1 MGGGRVVPK
10 KRVGN
15 PVDVASRGPAQ
26 SVEGTLL
33 AGLEPPDPI
42 QVFLVKVRRR
52 RHPGALTHLWTP
64 PGALRFNADPRA
76 GILLLRPVKD
86 LTAQASASTSVTEA
100 SKRRKQVST
109 SSWETTRGGE
119 KRTGCYHHPSR

>member
-1 MGGGRVVPK
+1 MGL
-10 KRVGN
+10 
-15 PVDVASRGPAQ
+15 DQ
-26 SVEGTLL
+26 LVESTLL

-64 PGALRFNADPRA
+64 LGALRFKVRPRG
-76 GILLLRPVKD
+76 GIRPQRPVKD

-100 SKRRKQVST
+100 SKSRKQVST

-119 KRTGCYHHPSR
+119 KRTVLSPQPSRSRPR